1 MKITNKQYAQSLY
14 EVVSQSED
22 DNVKVVVKNFVKV
35 LVARNQLGKAEKIIQ
50 EFIKIWNKEQGIVE
64 GDLVSVRELD
74 KDMIDKLNNSVA
86 EVLGAKKVNLK
97 NKVDKNILGGFV
109 AQLGDIVI
117 DGSVKNQ
124 LNNLKNKLVN

>member
-1 MKITNKQYAQSLY
+1 MKISPKQYAQSLY
-14 EVVSQSED
+14 EIVSQTED
-22 DNVKVVVKNFVKV
+22 CDVVIKNFVKV

>member
-1 MKITNKQYAQSLY
+1 MKISPKQCAQSLY
-14 EVVSQSED
+14 EIGSQTEDCDVVI
-22 DNVKVVVKNFVKV
+22 KNFVKV